1 MRSETSALG
10 VHKIAKKVI
19 EIYLNEKKIPT
30 LDELG
35 ISKHPDLNTKNL
47 SFVTLYKDGKVIA
60 SSGRINLKKPNTIA
74 ELIENS
80 LFCLKDPRFIE
91 AIKNPAEINNV
102 NFRVDIITP
111 SQREVINKIDEV
123 DIKKNGLILISQSH
137 SKIGVILPNI
147 ANLITTNEDLFTLV
161 CKKAELD
168 PALLKA
174 EDYIL
179 YKIESTIFSDF

>member
-1 MRSETSALG
+1 
-10 VHKIAKKVI
+10 
-19 EIYLNEKKIPT
+19 
-30 LDELG
+30 
-35 ISKHPDLNTKNL
+35 
-47 SFVTLYKDGKVIA
+47 VTLYKDGKVIA

-123 DIKKNGLILISQSH
+123 DIKKN
-137 SKIGVILPNI
+137 
-147 ANLITTNEDLFTLV
+147 
-161 CKKAELD
+161 
-168 PALLKA
+168 
-174 EDYIL
+174 
-179 YKIESTIFSDF
+179 